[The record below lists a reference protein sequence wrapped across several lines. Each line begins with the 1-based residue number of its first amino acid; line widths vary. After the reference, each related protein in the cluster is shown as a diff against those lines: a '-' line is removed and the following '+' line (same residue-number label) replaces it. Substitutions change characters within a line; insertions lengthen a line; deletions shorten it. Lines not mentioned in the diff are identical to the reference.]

1 MLKDAFGLTAAA
13 MLTAAL
19 NRVQSF
25 SFSAINRRE
34 NPKGESMI
42 QRPQPYI
49 RQIHVCINNR
59 NGENKSCGYDG
70 SEEVVEE
77 LRKVVKERNLKGK
90 VRVVRSGCLDVCAF
104 GPNMMIWPEGLWYMK
119 VTKEDVPQIID
130 KYLKLEEADQA
141 KEAGAVAK

>member
-1 MLKDAFGLTAAA
+1 
-13 MLTAAL
+13 
-19 NRVQSF
+19 
-25 SFSAINRRE
+25 
-34 NPKGESMI
+34 MI

-59 NGENKSCGYDG
+59 NGESPSCGYSG

-77 LRKVVKERNLKGK
+77 LRKVCKEQNLKGK

-119 VTKEDVPQIID
+119 VTKADVPQIVD
-130 KYLKLEEADQA
+130 AYLKLEEGGQA
-141 KEAGAVAK
+141 KSAESAAK

>member
-1 MLKDAFGLTAAA
+1 
-13 MLTAAL
+13 
-19 NRVQSF
+19 
-25 SFSAINRRE
+25 
-34 NPKGESMI
+34 MI

-59 NGENKSCGYDG
+59 NGESPSCGYRG

-77 LRKVVKERNLKGK
+77 LRKVCKELNLKGK

-119 VTKEDVPQIID
+119 VTKTDVPQIVD
-130 KYLKLEEADQA
+130 TYLKLEEGGQA
-141 KEAGAVAK
+141 KEVGAAAR